1 MNTKLLDLYSDY
13 LICSFGITT
22 ATGLSEL
29 LNGEVSHDQITR
41 QLSYKPGTS
50 SDFWLLV
57 KPYVRQIESPDGVLI
72 LDDSIEEKPY
82 TDENFQ
88 ICWHYDHSKDRYVKG
103 INFLTSLYS
112 CQGIGL
118 PVGFH
123 LITKTE
129 EYIDAK
135 TGKTKRQSLKT
146 KNELYR
152 DLVKQA
158 MKNKIEFKYVL
169 NDIWYASAEN
179 MQYVKDEGK
188 DFVMPLKEN
197 RKIAITVEDKKHGHY
212 LQLNSLELKEGQV
225 REVYLEGVDF
235 SLSLL
240 KKVFKN
246 EDGSEGVLYLV
257 TSDRSVDYETITA
270 IYQKRWKIEEYHKS
284 LKQNV
289 SLSKSPTQTMNSQ
302 TNHFFA
308 SLWGYVKLEVLKL
321 QSQQNHFAL
330 KARLYIQALRQ
341 SFATW
346 QSLKPFQTSA

>member
-1 MNTKLLDLYSDY
+1 MNMKLLDLYSDY

-50 SDFWLLV
+50 SDFWLMV
-57 KPYVRQIESPDGVLI
+57 KSWVRQIESMEGVLI

-82 TDENFQ
+82 TDENDQ

-158 MKNKIEFKYVL
+158 IANKIQFKYVL

-197 RKIAITVEDKKHGHY
+197 RKIATT
-212 LQLNSLELKEGQV
+212 L
-225 REVYLEGVDF
+225 
-235 SLSLL
+235 
-240 KKVFKN
+240 
-246 EDGSEGVLYLV
+246 
-257 TSDRSVDYETITA
+257 
-270 IYQKRWKIEEYHKS
+270 
-284 LKQNV
+284 
-289 SLSKSPTQTMNSQ
+289 
-302 TNHFFA
+302 
-308 SLWGYVKLEVLKL
+308 
-321 QSQQNHFAL
+321 
-330 KARLYIQALRQ
+330 
-341 SFATW
+341 
-346 QSLKPFQTSA
+346 